1 MDALAPAVGGSYI
14 GTILKMNGR
23 HKHRLCSHMNIKIC
37 DFCPMYVV
45 PENTVTLVDEHKT

>member
-1 MDALAPAVGGSYI
+1 MLCSIKLYTKDSGM
-14 GTILKMNGR
+14 ILKMNGP

-45 PENTVTLVDEHKT
+45 PENTETPVDEHKT